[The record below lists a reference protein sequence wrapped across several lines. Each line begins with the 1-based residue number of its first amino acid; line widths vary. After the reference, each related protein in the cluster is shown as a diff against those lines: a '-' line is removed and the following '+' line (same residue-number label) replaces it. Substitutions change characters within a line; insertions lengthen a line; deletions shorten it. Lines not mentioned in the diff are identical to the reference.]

1 MDMVIGMTRDIYIRW
16 TEWENRQ
23 LGDPDLTREMQ
34 EIMSDLEHREERIC
48 DCCYK
53 DLEFG
58 TGGLREI
65 MGVGTN
71 RMNIWT
77 VSRASR
83 GYAAYLKESL
93 KECHKPGGT
102 GGIKLVIAYD
112 SRLKSREFAR
122 IAAEVFAASGFQVY
136 IFPELAPTPMLSY
149 AVRYL
154 GCDGGV
160 VITASHNPAQ
170 YNGYK
175 VYGPDGGQITGA
187 AAKEISA
194 KIRQVD
200 LFSDEHR
207 VGFDAAVQEGKISY
221 IDSTLV
227 EAYYQAVSEEAFGG
241 EVDRSIGIVYSPLNG
256 TGLKPVCA
264 VLERNGFTNV
274 SVVEEQREP
283 DGHFPTCP
291 APNPEKAEAMT
302 LAIRDAKRLGRGL
315 VLATDPDCD
324 RVGIAVKTSEGDYR
338 LLSGNETGVLLL
350 DYVARRHSEAGTMP
364 ARPVSV
370 KTIVTSDLAG
380 KVAQSYGIEMRDVL
394 TGFKYIGEQIGL
406 LEADGGE
413 GRFIMG
419 LEESYGYLSGTY
431 VRDKDG
437 VNAALLICEM
447 AGYYSRMGMTLEQ
460 VLETIYQKY
469 GYYLN
474 TQYTCTFSGG
484 DGTQRMEILMDR
496 IRGEM
501 ISFPG
506 FDGNRMVRA
515 DDYWLSCSYL
525 PEEEKIPLEL
535 PKSNVLKMV
544 WEDGSSLTVRPSGTE
559 PKLKVYMTAIAES
572 GEGALR
578 KEEKMKRDIWFLPEI
593 LRKI

>member
-1 MDMVIGMTRDIYIRW
+1 MIGMTRDIYIRW

-207 VGFDAAVQEGKISY
+207 AGFDAAVQEGKISY

>member
-1 MDMVIGMTRDIYIRW
+1 MIGMTRDIYIRW

>member
-1 MDMVIGMTRDIYIRW
+1 MIGMTRDIYIRW

-93 KECHKPGGT
+93 KECHKPDGT

-122 IAAEVFAASGFQVY
+122 ISAEVFAASGFQVY

-207 VGFDAAVQEGKISY
+207 LGFDAAVQEGKISY

-283 DGHFPTCP
+283 NGHFSTCP

-350 DYVARRHSEAGTMP
+350 DYVARRHREAGTMP

-501 ISFPG
+501 VSFPD

-559 PKLKVYMTAIAES
+559 PKLKVYMTTIAES

-578 KEEKMKRDIWFLPEI
+578 KEEKMKREIWFLPEI